1 MKFSIITVCMNAE
14 KTIGDTIRTV
24 LEQTCTDVEYIVKDG
39 GSMDETVCIAKS
51 FVTAFEERGISY
63 QIISKP
69 DRGIYD
75 AMNQAVREAKGGWVL
90 YMNAGDLFADRY
102 VLEMVE
108 QSGMLETS
116 DIVYGDRID
125 NADEGLLY
133 RKAYPLER
141 MRDRIPFCHQSVF
154 AKKSLYDQLEY
165 TLRYRLCSDY
175 LFFYH
180 WYQKGKTFSYLPIAI
195 SIYDR
200 HGVSSNGRA
209 VAQELLKIHEDM
221 PVRDEETIQML
232 KKEVEGYD
240 KKPPAFRRM
249 LARLIP
255 SPIRKMRRKCILRE
269 RGWKTAEEFLL
280 EKEKNGGRVNRRL
293 DSCKPS

>member
-116 DIVYGDRID
+116 DIVCYNGVGSEKFT
-125 NADEGLLY
+125 ASELY
-133 RKAYPLER
+133 RCPNL
-141 MRDRIPFCHQSVF
+141 
-154 AKKSLYDQLEY
+154 
-165 TLRYRLCSDY
+165 
-175 LFFYH
+175 
-180 WYQKGKTFSYLPIAI
+180 SY
-195 SIYDR
+195 
-200 HGVSSNGRA
+200 N
-209 VAQELLKIHEDM
+209 ED
-221 PVRDEETIQML
+221 V
-232 KKEVEGYD
+232 
-240 KKPPAFRRM
+240 
-249 LARLIP
+249 
-255 SPIRKMRRKCILRE
+255 LRE
-269 RGWKTAEEFLL
+269 RSIA
-280 EKEKNGGRVNRRL
+280 
-293 DSCKPS
+293 